1 MTENYLKDRANRGDR
16 TKYETILAKV
26 PDVEPEEYD
35 KIQTVEQSRCTPT
48 VLSFL
53 SSKIYWRR
61 LNFTVKQK

>member
-48 VLSFL
+48 VLSFFKL
-53 SSKIYWRR
+53 ENLLAAAQLHR
-61 LNFTVKQK
+61 